1 MSAAAGHFRR
11 QASEGPS
18 NMTIHYAVSEYVATV
33 TLDRPAA
40 LNALDLESLKE
51 LRSVL
56 AMARDDDDVR
66 VIVLT
71 GAGEKSFCVGADLK
85 NTLPPSTSFS
95 SSFVKSID
103 RAAAEGIYVRLIDL
117 STLKI
122 FKPIIAAI
130 NGYCLGGGL
139 ELALQCDL
147 RIAASNAV
155 FGLPEAAVASI
166 PAVCGIQALQK
177 AVPMAIAM
185 KMLLTG
191 SKVDATYAER
201 VGLISDVC
209 EPEHLLEKA
218 IELGATIAS
227 NGPLAVQMI
236 KKISETS
243 SNVPLTQAI
252 EFTELA
258 WGAMRESED
267 RIEGRKAFAEKRKPR
282 FRGR

>member
-1 MSAAAGHFRR
+1 
-11 QASEGPS
+11 
-18 NMTIHYAVSEYVATV
+18 MTIHYTVSEYVATV
-33 TLDRPAA
+33 TLDRPEA

-51 LRSVL
+51 LRAVL
-56 AMARDDDDVR
+56 AAARDDDDVR
-66 VIVLT
+66 AIVLT
-71 GAGEKSFCVGADLK
+71 GAGKKSFCVGADLK
-85 NTLPPSTSFS
+85 NTLPPSNSFS

-117 STLKI
+117 SSLKI
-122 FKPIIAAI
+122 FKPIIGAI

-155 FGLPEAAVASI
+155 FGLPEAVVASI

-177 AVPMAIAM
+177 AVPSAVAM

-191 SKVDATYAER
+191 SKIDAAYAER
-201 VGLISDVC
+201 VGLITDVC
-209 EPEHLLEKA
+209 EPDSLMKKA
-218 IELGATIAS
+218 LELGASIAA

-236 KKISETS
+236 KKIAETS

-267 RIEGRKAFAEKRKPR
+267 RIEGRKAFAEKRQPQFK
-282 FRGR
+282 GR